1 MSSRSRFATSA
12 NDTPVRQNSF
22 AGTLNIYHRAPFNRI
37 MAENSLLPRL
47 GRWFG
52 ITDSAT
58 DPSISDEATSRDGRG
73 TVDPQRLASEQILSA
88 ISEFIFRHRLPVDCQ
103 TLAAAYD
110 YVSGQNR
117 GFASLVNQRLADA
130 GLVTTEWLD
139 EALGRAPLANAE
151 ESERVPSSGVDM
163 ADASG
168 STPDVVDHMNQM
180 VRDGRI
186 DMGAYRG
193 ERMDDDVEHGLG
205 PQGLEDDFPRG
216 IE

>member
-1 MSSRSRFATSA
+1 MSDAHSPEP
-12 NDTPVRQNSF
+12 DQ
-22 AGTLNIYHRAPFNRI
+22 
-37 MAENSLLPRL
+37 
-47 GRWFG
+47 
-52 ITDSAT
+52 
-58 DPSISDEATSRDGRG
+58 SRDPAPEARNRSQ
-73 TVDPQRLASEQILSA
+73 DDAPDQAQSLA
-88 ISEFIFRHRLPVDCQ
+88 
-103 TLAAAYD
+103 
-110 YVSGQNR
+110 
-117 GFASLVNQRLADA
+117 
-130 GLVTTEWLD
+130 D
-139 EALGRAPLANAE
+139 EALGRTPMTDAE

>member
-1 MSSRSRFATSA
+1 MPK
-12 NDTPVRQNSF
+12 NPMPEPDQ
-22 AGTLNIYHRAPFNRI
+22 
-37 MAENSLLPRL
+37 
-47 GRWFG
+47 
-52 ITDSAT
+52 
-58 DPSISDEATSRDGRG
+58 SRDPAPESRNRSQ
-73 TVDPQRLASEQILSA
+73 DDAPDQAQSLA
-88 ISEFIFRHRLPVDCQ
+88 
-103 TLAAAYD
+103 
-110 YVSGQNR
+110 
-117 GFASLVNQRLADA
+117 
-130 GLVTTEWLD
+130 D
-139 EALGRAPLANAE
+139 EALGRTPMTDAE

-205 PQGLEDDFPRG
+205 RQGLEDDFPRG

>member
-1 MSSRSRFATSA
+1 
-12 NDTPVRQNSF
+12 
-22 AGTLNIYHRAPFNRI
+22 
-37 MAENSLLPRL
+37 
-47 GRWFG
+47 
-52 ITDSAT
+52 
-58 DPSISDEATSRDGRG
+58 
-73 TVDPQRLASEQILSA
+73 
-88 ISEFIFRHRLPVDCQ
+88 
-103 TLAAAYD
+103 
-110 YVSGQNR
+110 
-117 GFASLVNQRLADA
+117 
-130 GLVTTEWLD
+130 
-139 EALGRAPLANAE
+139 
-151 ESERVPSSGVDM
+151 M

>member
-1 MSSRSRFATSA
+1 MPQNRTPDHDSSSDAPEARNRSQDDAPRSG
-12 NDTPVRQNSF
+12 PV
-22 AGTLNIYHRAPFNRI
+22 AG
-37 MAENSLLPRL
+37 
-47 GRWFG
+47 
-52 ITDSAT
+52 
-58 DPSISDEATSRDGRG
+58 GRG
-73 TVDPQRLASEQILSA
+73 PGPGA
-88 ISEFIFRHRLPVDCQ
+88 
-103 TLAAAYD
+103 
-110 YVSGQNR
+110 
-117 GFASLVNQRLADA
+117 LAD
-130 GLVTTEWLD
+130 
-139 EALGRAPLANAE
+139 AE
-151 ESERVPSSGVDM
+151 ESERVPSRGVDM